1 MTSFG
6 KRFKTLRRAC
16 DMTQENLAE
25 AIGVSIQSISKWEGD
40 YNMPVVSSTYWNSI
54 HGNSAEEA
62 GQDLEGLQVMRNLA
76 HNMSFM
82 VKAIA
87 LGKEKYG
94 MPEIERKNM
103 TNFIR

>member
-6 KRFKTLRRAC
+6 KRLKTLRRAC

-40 YNMPVVSSTYWNSI
+40 YNMPDVSSTYWNSI

-62 GQDLEGLQVMRNLA
+62 KQDLEGLQVMRNIA
-76 HNMSFM
+76 HNMSFL
-82 VKAIA
+82 VKSIA
-87 LGKEKYG
+87 LGREKYG
-94 MPEIERKNM
+94 MPEIEWGER